1 MARFGPLPPRSARGG
16 TKGLELGRVPDSAG
30 DRLDSW
36 KEIAAY
42 LRRGVRTVRRWER
55 NEGLPVHR
63 HVHRVLGSVYAFRSE
78 IDRWQ
83 HTGRRRADPS
93 TPARR
98 AARDAALSQAKSIAV
113 LPFANLS
120 ADPENEYFA
129 DGLTDE
135 VTADLSRMS
144 ALRVISRTS
153 AMTFKRTTKDVGTIA
168 RELGVRYILE
178 GSVRRAGDRLRITAE
193 LIDAATD
200 DHLWADKF
208 DGSVEDVFAIQ
219 ERLARVIAGALE
231 LRLTAEEERRLA
243 DRPIADVHAYQCYL
257 RARHEAWRWRA
268 DAIDHAIQ
276 LLRNGLAL
284 VGDNARLHAAL
295 GHAYLQYREAG
306 IDVGEHPLQEAEACA
321 AKVFALEPAS
331 PSALLLRGWLHYSR
345 ARIQDAVHDLRAAL
359 EIDGNNADTLLLLTN
374 CYLISGKVSAARPL
388 IARALALDPLNSVT
402 RCMPGFVSIL
412 EGNFAAAVE
421 PYRQMCEMDPG
432 NPMGR
437 LFYVGVLVLNRDIDT
452 ARAVADAF
460 PSVVRDSV
468 PARIACFLAR
478 ARVGD
483 EQYRDAVQTEEIERL
498 TTAADV
504 FPRMIAQ
511 GYALAGMPEHAMRW
525 LTLAVD
531 RGFINYPF
539 LAQHDPCLA
548 NLRGLPEFQQL
559 MARVRDRWER
569 FEA

>member
-1 MARFGPLPPRSARGG
+1 M
-16 TKGLELGRVPDSAG
+16 PDPAG

-55 NEGLPVHR
+55 DEGLPVHR
-63 HVHRVLGSVYAFRSE
+63 HVHRVLGSVYAFKSE

-83 HTGRRRADPS
+83 QTGGRRPATF

-98 AARDAALSQAKSIAV
+98 RGRDLALGQVKSIAV

-135 VTADLSRMS
+135 VTADLSRIR

-153 AMTFKRTTKDVGTIA
+153 AMTFKRTTKDVSTIA

-178 GSVRRAGDRLRITAE
+178 GSVRRAGDRLRVTAE

-219 ERLARVIAGALE
+219 ERLARVIVHALE
-231 LRLTAEEERRLA
+231 LRLTADEERRLA
-243 DRPIADVHAYQCYL
+243 DRPFADVHAYQCYL
-257 RARHEAWRWRA
+257 QARHEAWRWRG

-284 VGDNARLHAAL
+284 IGDNARLYAAL

-331 PSALLLRGWLHYSR
+331 PSAFLLRGWIHYSR
-345 ARIQDAVHDLRAAL
+345 GRIQDAVHDLKAAL
-359 EIDGNNADTLLLLTN
+359 EIDGNNADALLLLTN

-388 IARALALDPLNSVT
+388 IERAMSLDPLNSVT
-402 RCMPGFVSIL
+402 RCMPGFVELL

-437 LFYVGVLVLNRDIDT
+437 LFYVGVLVLNRCT
-452 ARAVADAF
+452 SKARAVADAF
-460 PSVVRDSV
+460 PSAVRDSV

-478 ARVGD
+478 ALTD
-483 EQYRDAVQTEEIERL
+483 DAPYGHVAQIEEIEGL
-498 TTAADV
+498 ATAADV

-511 GYALAGMPEHAMRW
+511 GYALAAMPEHAMHW
-525 LTLAVD
+525 LALAVD

-539 LAQHDPCLA
+539 LAQHDPCFA
-548 NLRGLPEFQQL
+548 NVRGLPQFQQL
-559 MARVRDRWER
+559 MEIVRDRWKR